1 MVLSSDMVQKTRRGF
16 LTALGTGITT
26 TGIVAAGG
34 HQQVEAR
41 RGVVIRLE
49 CNRVRVTG
57 NPNRIDRIE
66 VFASG
71 PQEGGNFSQPSL
83 PFDERFEHPVTAV
96 VVYDTGREIV
106 NSVSSQLDC

>member
-1 MVLSSDMVQKTRRGF
+1 MDQKTRRGL
-16 LTALGTGITT
+16 LTAIGTGITT
-26 TGIVAAGG
+26 TGIVAAGE

-41 RGVVIRLE
+41 RGVVIRLQ

-57 NPNRIDRIE
+57 NPNRIDRIA

-71 PQEGGNFSQPSL
+71 PQEGGNFSQPGL

-96 VVYDTGREIV
+96 VVYNEKGNVV